1 MGDDEDE
8 EDDKKEGGLFDD
20 DEDELLPPQAAK
32 VTADS
37 KVTAPNPTRFQ
48 FEVIFINGS
57 S

>member
-1 MGDDEDE
+1 MSNVLISVGMHQ
-8 EDDKKEGGLFDD
+8 LISFFYD